1 MAPDALDRL
10 ASGKYLS
17 LTTFRRDGTPVPTP
31 VWLTRDGESLLVT
44 TEMDSG
50 KVKRIRNN
58 PEVLVASCDMRG
70 RLTGEPIPAR
80 ATLQDPDQSMR
91 TADLIR
97 RRYGLIG
104 RLLMMRGRPETRVGI
119 TIELA

>member
-1 MAPDALDRL
+1 MASDALDRL

-97 RRYGLIG
+97 RRYGPIG
-104 RLLMMRGRPETRVGI
+104 RLLMMHGRPETRVGI

>member
-1 MAPDALDRL
+1 MEPDALERL

-31 VWLTRDGESLLVT
+31 VWLIRDGESLQVT
-44 TEMDSG
+44 TDMDSG

-58 PEVLVASCDMRG
+58 PEVLVAPCDMRG
-70 RLTGEPIPAR
+70 RLTGESIPAR
-80 ATLQDPDQSMR
+80 ATLQTPEQSAR

-97 RRYGLIG
+97 RRYGLLG
-104 RLLMMRGRPETRVGI
+104 RLLMMRGRPEHRVGI
-119 TIELA
+119 TINLA